1 MEERVLPTIENHFGE
16 LTDPRIDRTRLHK
29 VLDILVFAICAV
41 IAGAGNWEDVE
52 EW

>member
-1 MEERVLPTIENHFGE
+1 MEERALPTIENHFGE
-16 LTDPRIDRTRLHK
+16 LTDPRIDRTKLHK

-41 IAGAGNWEDVE
+41 IAGADNWDDVE